1 MATLSPAP
9 PGGLKFGGPVPT
21 GVKVLGGTYAVVGD
35 DVTFAHE
42 DAVPGATPELT
53 RCSRRRACATA
64 WWFPSVRKGEVH
76 ERRPRGDRPAQT
88 PRARG
93 RRDMT
98 PPEAKPRQRGA
109 LGG

>member
-42 DAVPGATPELT
+42 DAVPGATPEIDAVLAAAGV
-53 RCSRRRACATA
+53 RDGVVVPVRA
-64 WWFPSVRKGEVH
+64 
-76 ERRPRGDRPAQT
+76 
-88 PRARG
+88 
-93 RRDMT
+93 
-98 PPEAKPRQRGA
+98 
-109 LGG
+109 